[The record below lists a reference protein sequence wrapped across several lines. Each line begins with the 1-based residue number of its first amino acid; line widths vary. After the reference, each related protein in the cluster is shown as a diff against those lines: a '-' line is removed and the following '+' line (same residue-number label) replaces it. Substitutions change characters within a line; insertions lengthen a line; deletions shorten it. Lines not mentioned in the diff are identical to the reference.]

1 MNLSKQHNT
10 VFTFFIC
17 LLIFSNLMLAQSS
30 NDLEGWS
37 SVQLN
42 VRASDK
48 IAFSISEHLRYRND
62 ITTVSTYFT
71 QVEGSYEV
79 VKDFEL
85 GVGVRFIKKND
96 DVGKKQG
103 IESHFRYQ
111 FDASFKHDIKKIDLY
126 YRLRYQNRNEL
137 GFSEEEGDIAKEQLR
152 LQFGVGYK
160 VRPVDIIF
168 KLNTEFFN
176 TFVEKTVGNKI
187 DRQRFTLS
195 ASRKFNRF
203 GKIALFYR
211 LQDDFN
217 VQLKN
222 DAKGTVSKSILGF
235 KYSYNLDFRKKDESI
250 NQL

>member
-10 VFTFFIC
+10 VLAFIIC
-17 LLIFSNLMLAQSS
+17 LLISSNLMLAQSS
-30 NDLEGWS
+30 NDLEGWNA
-37 SVQLN
+37 VQLK
-42 VRASDK
+42 VRASEK
-48 IAFSISEHLRYRND
+48 ISFSISEQLRYRNNV
-62 ITTVSTYFT
+62 TTVSTYFT

-137 GFSEEEGDIAKEQLR
+137 GFSEEEGDIVKEQLR
-152 LQFGVGYK
+152 FQFGIGYK
-160 VRPVDIIF
+160 VRPVNIIF
-168 KLNTEFFN
+168 KLKAEFFN
-176 TFVEKTVGNKI
+176 TLVEKTIGNKI

-203 GKIALFYR
+203 GEIALFYR
-211 LQDDFN
+211 IQDNLN
-217 VQLKN
+217 VELKN
-222 DAKGTVSKSILGF
+222 NTEGTVSKSILGF
-235 KYSYNLDFRKKDESI
+235 KYSYSLDFRKKEESK
-250 NQL
+250 N